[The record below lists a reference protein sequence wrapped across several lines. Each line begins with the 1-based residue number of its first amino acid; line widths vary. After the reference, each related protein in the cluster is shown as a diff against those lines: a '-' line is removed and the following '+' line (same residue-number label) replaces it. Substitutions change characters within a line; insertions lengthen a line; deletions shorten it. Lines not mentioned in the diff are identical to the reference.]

1 MTVKKVIISLLPC
14 VLMYVMSVLY
24 ASCQLLIMHVFDL
37 PTYDEFVFDANDLTR
52 VFFSVFPALPIV
64 FSVFV
69 SKRLSDVGY
78 LRVIYICISSVL
90 IFYISS
96 LFINGLMLK

>member
-1 MTVKKVIISLLPC
+1 MTYILFAALAPVGMLL
-14 VLMYVMSVLY
+14 YY
-24 ASCQLLIMHVFDL
+24 I
-37 PTYDEFVFDANDLTR
+37 YRKDEYQQEPVAEILKAFGLG
-52 VFFSVFPALPIV
+52 V